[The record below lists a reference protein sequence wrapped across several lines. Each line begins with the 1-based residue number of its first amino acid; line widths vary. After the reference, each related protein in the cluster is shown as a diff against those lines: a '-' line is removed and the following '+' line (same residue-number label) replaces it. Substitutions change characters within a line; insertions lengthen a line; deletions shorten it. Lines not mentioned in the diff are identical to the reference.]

1 MIAPAE
7 VRQIVSASRLDLSIY
22 PILLQP
28 ACMSKIIV
36 IIRLE
41 SVLHGA
47 ETENLICVS
56 IYRHLK
62 SAQLRSQQAQP
73 GTTMPATLQI
83 ASLVG
88 K

>member
-7 VRQIVSASRLDLSIY
+7 VTGKLFPLPGSTSHSIY

-56 IYRHLK
+56 IYRHL
-62 SAQLRSQQAQP
+62 SALEIS
-73 GTTMPATLQI
+73 AT
-83 ASLVG
+83 S
-88 K
+88 